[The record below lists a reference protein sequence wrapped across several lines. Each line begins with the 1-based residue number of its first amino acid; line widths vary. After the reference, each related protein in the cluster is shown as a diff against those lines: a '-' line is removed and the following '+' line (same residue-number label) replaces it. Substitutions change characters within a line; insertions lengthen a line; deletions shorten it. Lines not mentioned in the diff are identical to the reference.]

1 MYRKKKNKKRVLQ
14 FVIIAIILIIMFTLY
29 NVYSNIDINT
39 YQKGYENNISKVSR
53 TIEEEKSDN
62 KQITDLLEESI
73 NCVVGISRIKDTGNT
88 IFLKDGINKLGLGS
102 GIIVTEDGYI
112 LTNEHV
118 SGSKYGKCYV
128 TFESGNVFNG
138 DVVWSDSDLDL
149 SIIKINAKGLK
160 PANLGN
166 SDSVKIGEKVY
177 AIGNPIG
184 FEFQKTVTA
193 GIISALNRTIKF
205 EENNKLIYMSNLI
218 QTDAT
223 INPGNSGG
231 PLINLD
237 GNVIGIDSV
246 KITSAEGI
254 GFAIPINM
262 VKPIIEKFQNERKI

>member
-88 IFLKDGINKLGLGS
+88 IFLNDGVNKLGLGS

-166 SDSVKIGEKVY
+166 SDSVKIGVKVC
-177 AIGNPIG
+177 ICNW
-184 FEFQKTVTA
+184 K
-193 GIISALNRTIKF
+193 SNRF
-205 EENNKLIYMSNLI
+205 
-218 QTDAT
+218 
-223 INPGNSGG
+223 
-231 PLINLD
+231 
-237 GNVIGIDSV
+237 
-246 KITSAEGI
+246 
-254 GFAIPINM
+254 
-262 VKPIIEKFQNERKI
+262 